1 MTPAPSTKE
10 KITVKTAGQ
19 PERVRL
25 ASSIPGLNWASHL
38 SSGRKPKA
46 IVVNQLASTAI
57 KPKVII
63 THPGAE

>member
-1 MTPAPSTKE
+1 
-10 KITVKTAGQ
+10 
-19 PERVRL
+19 
-25 ASSIPGLNWASHL
+25 L